1 MVTLHLLLSS
11 FKYEDLII
19 LIRGNVADNLSSE
32 EIGKKRK

>member
-19 LIRGNVADNLSSE
+19 FIRGNVDDNLSSE